1 MSEFPLSCNY
11 SKCAQ
16 NKMFLVGKY
25 EYNYVLLLLLVVV
38 VVMKKM
44 TKSQKRMFRHGN
56 LL

>member
-1 MSEFPLSCNY
+1 
-11 SKCAQ
+11 
-16 NKMFLVGKY
+16 MFLVGKY